1 MIESALNASLSGLTS
16 KQTSTVTGNY
26 VYNRTDDINNKAYT
40 TYDDGSILIKTVYG
54 DGSIGYS
61 SDNSK
66 AIIGT
71 NPTPS
76 PTGQKD
82 AIDIILIAV
91 STLIIILSFT
101 YLFFV

>member
-1 MIESALNASLSGLTS
+1 MIELKKTKGT
-16 KQTSTVTGNY
+16 TESTGTF
-26 VYNRTDDINNKAYT
+26 T
-40 TYDDGSILIKTVYG
+40 TYDDGSVLIKTVYG

-71 NPTPS
+71 NPSPA

-82 AIDIILIAV
+82 IIDIILIVV
-91 STLIIILSFT
+91 SSVIIGLSFT